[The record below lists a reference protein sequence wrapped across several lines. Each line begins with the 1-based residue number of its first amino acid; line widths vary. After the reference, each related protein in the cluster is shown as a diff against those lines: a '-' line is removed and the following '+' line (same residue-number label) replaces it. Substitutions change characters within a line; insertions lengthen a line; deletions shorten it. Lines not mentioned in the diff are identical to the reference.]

1 MRGAKPQAGS
11 FVGAS
16 YERKERL
23 QRFHTAFW
31 TPGTLVTEC
40 FDWSV
45 YEAMTR
51 NGHQHSSTLINNTL
65 RVYSVYSCR
74 LTMQG

>member
-1 MRGAKPQAGS
+1 MMRAPNPRAGS

-16 YERKERL
+16 YERKEGL

-51 NGHQHSSTLINNTL
+51 NCHQ
-65 RVYSVYSCR
+65 R
-74 LTMQG
+74 